1 MELYYEK
8 MDAASFLPSPDDGVR
23 ISREPAMKLYH
34 FPLSGH
40 AHRARLFLS
49 LLNVKAEIVDV
60 DLAHG
65 EHKTPEFLKLNPF
78 GQVPVLEDGD
88 VVVNDSNAILVYVA
102 TKLGRK
108 DWLPD
113 DLVSTAK
120 IQKWLSVAA
129 GEIAYGPCAAR
140 LVTVFGA
147 DFRAEEVIAR
157 AHRVLALIN
166 AELDNHPFIIGETPT
181 IADVALYSY
190 IAGAPEG
197 NVDLAAHPHVLQWL
211 ARIEALPGFVPFP
224 KTPVGLAA

>member
-1 MELYYEK
+1 
-8 MDAASFLPSPDDGVR
+8 
-23 ISREPAMKLYH
+23 MKLYH

-49 LLNVKAEIVDV
+49 LLNVKAEIVDL
-60 DLAHG
+60 DLANG

-113 DLVSTAK
+113 DLASVAK

-140 LVTVFGA
+140 LITVFGA
-147 DFRAEEVIAR
+147 DFRAEEVIDR
-157 AHRVLALIN
+157 AHRVLGLIN
-166 AELDNHPFIIGETPT
+166 AELENHPFIIGTTPT

-197 NVDLAAHPHVLQWL
+197 NVDLTAHPEVRHWL
-211 ARIEALPGFVPFP
+211 ARIEALPGFVALP
-224 KTPVGLAA
+224 KTAVGLAA

>member
-1 MELYYEK
+1 
-8 MDAASFLPSPDDGVR
+8 
-23 ISREPAMKLYH
+23 MKLYH

-49 LLNVKAEIVDV
+49 LLNAKAEIIDV
-60 DLAHG
+60 DLANG
-65 EHKTPEFLKLNPF
+65 AHKTPEFLKLNPF

-102 TKLGRK
+102 RKLGAK

-113 DLVSTAK
+113 DLASIAK

-140 LVTVFGA
+140 LITVFGA
-147 DFRAEEVIAR
+147 DFRADEVITR
-157 AHRVLALIN
+157 AHRILSLID
-166 AELDNHPFIIGETPT
+166 AELGKHPFIIGETPT
-181 IADVALYSY
+181 IADIALYSY
-190 IAGAPEG
+190 TAGAPEG
-197 NVDLAAHPHVLQWL
+197 NVDLTPHPQVRKWL
-211 ARIEALPGFVPFP
+211 ARIEALPGFVALP